1 MPIQVLIVYD
11 DFGRIMPPLAEAVE
25 DGVRRVAGASVVRR
39 RVQEASPQDMLA
51 ADAIILGSPNFSGI
65 SGKLKAWLDSDPM
78 EVLWENQPLR
88 GKVGGAFV
96 GGRSRLAG
104 QEFTLLSLLHVLWA
118 YGMIPVGV
126 PWSDRTRTSSSYYG
140 AAASRELTPEDLEQA
155 RALGERVARVAE
167 RLYLEN
173 QERL

>member
-1 MPIQVLIVYD
+1 MPVHVLIVYD
-11 DFGRIMPPLAEAVE
+11 DFGRILPPLAAAVE
-25 DGVRRVAGASVVRR
+25 EGVSRVPGAQVVRR
-39 RVQEASPQDMLA
+39 TLPEASPQDMLA
-51 ADAIILGSPNFSGI
+51 ADAVILGSPNFSGL
-65 SGKLKAWLDSDPM
+65 SGKLKAWLDSDEM

-88 GKVGGAFV
+88 GKVGAAFV

-104 QEFTLLSLLHVLWA
+104 QEFTLLSLLHLFWA

-126 PWSDRTRTSSSYYG
+126 PWSDRTLTSSSYYG

-155 RALGERVARVAE
+155 RALGERVARVTV
-167 RLYLEN
+167 RLYIEN